1 MQYASGIPVCTLQDG
16 GVEDEHLAN
25 SQDWDGATIQYSGLM
40 DLLRRTSGG
49 MIQWTNVV
57 SFILLRRHRTTSVWS
72 PPAHRTVSSSTMFQS
87 KANTGT
93 SILPVADRSRPYL
106 GVLAAGEH

>member
-25 SQDWDGATIQYSGLM
+25 SQDWDGAIIQYSISGLM

-49 MIQWTNVV
+49 MIQ
-57 SFILLRRHRTTSVWS
+57 
-72 PPAHRTVSSSTMFQS
+72 
-87 KANTGT
+87 
-93 SILPVADRSRPYL
+93 
-106 GVLAAGEH
+106 

>member
-1 MQYASGIPVCTLQDG
+1 MQDASGIPVCTLQDG

-57 SFILLRRHRTTSVWS
+57 SFILLRRHRTNLGLEPSRASNGLLVHHVPVQS
-72 PPAHRTVSSSTMFQS
+72 QHRYFDT
-87 KANTGT
+87 
-93 SILPVADRSRPYL
+93 PR
-106 GVLAAGEH
+106 